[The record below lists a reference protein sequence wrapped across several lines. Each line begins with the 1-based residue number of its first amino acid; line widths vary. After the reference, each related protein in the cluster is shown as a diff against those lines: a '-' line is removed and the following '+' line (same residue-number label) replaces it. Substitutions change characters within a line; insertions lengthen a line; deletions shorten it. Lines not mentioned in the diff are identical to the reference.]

1 MRHKLLLYG
10 LSAAAVGIVIWACRR
25 DRFGGDAPGSVEPTL
40 TVSEARDF
48 FEYQYSETL
57 PYRTKL
63 SADRPTGLMP
73 GDFTPLWDK
82 AHRAVADRYLEG
94 VDLPIDP
101 RFLFTGTFWEPN
113 RRGDTI
119 RRTVDIVQK
128 LVVNRWHDHSQWNG
142 LYAYIATLI
151 PTPEYYARHK
161 NYNQTF
167 INLGAKNGFS
177 GLVIYHSLN
186 GRFVNADKYSD
197 GVRVAQVYDPV
208 ERPSLSE
215 ALERLAPDLQISGGT
230 PVMYALDKE
239 IDVPGVT
246 VQACQRC
253 KMQECYCQSS
263 GAGCYC
269 STIGNEGNLEKPT
282 TPPVDPPGGGGGGG
296 GGNNDTGTFKVDPIQ
311 EIDCSESGIQN
322 ASGVQMMYNAFNSVG
337 LQDFINAHIND
348 NVEWGVALNY
358 NSQTGTYELGKE
370 SSGTAHNIQ
379 ITTTYGSTALF
390 HIHPMSGQPHSI
402 TDVIGLVNANMNTK
416 QRTTTSIVAIRQDDG
431 TPPII
436 YAIQIETTATAHSFI
451 YNLDDDMKTQMSKD
465 LQKTFD
471 YIYPV
476 DRTMDESYAYALSY
490 ILDKYHTGVR
500 ILKYEN
506 GSFKQKEATIQDNTI
521 IRSTCK

>member
-1 MRHKLLLYG
+1 MYG

-48 FEYQYSETL
+48 FEYQYSEML

-142 LYAYIATLI
+142 LYTYIATLV
-151 PTPEYYARHK
+151 PTPEYYARHRDYGRK
-161 NYNQTF
+161 F
-167 INLGAKNGFS
+167 INLGDKNGFS
-177 GLVIYHSLN
+177 GLVIYHSLD

-215 ALERLAPDLQISGGT
+215 ALEVLAPDLRISSGT
-230 PVMYALDKE
+230 PAMYALDKE
-239 IDVPGVT
+239 IDVPPV
-246 VQACQRC
+246 VVKACQTC

-282 TPPVDPPGGGGGGG
+282 TPPVDPPGGGNGGG
-296 GGNNDTGTFKVDPIQ
+296 GGNNNTGTFKVDPIQ
-311 EIDCSESGIQN
+311 EIDCSESGIRN
-322 ASGVQMMYNAFNSVG
+322 ASGAQMMYNAFNSVG

-358 NSQTGTYELGKE
+358 NLQTRTYELGE
-370 SSGTAHNIQ
+370 IRSGEPHHVSYP
-379 ITTTYGSTALF
+379 TTYGLINTVAKF
-390 HIHPMSGQPHSI
+390 HTHPYSEHPQSI
-402 TDVIGLVNANMNTK
+402 TDVRSLIASNRLTEG
-416 QRTTTSIVAIRQDDG
+416 RTTTSIVAVRPSNG
-431 TPPII
+431 TSPII
-436 YAIQIETTATAHSFI
+436 YVIQIENMPAAYSFLDALDADTTMNKQMNDELQSVFNPIHA
-451 YNLDDDMKTQMSKD
+451 LD
-465 LQKTFD
+465 
-471 YIYPV
+471 
-476 DRTMDESYAYALSY
+476 RAMDEPYAYALSY

-506 GSFKQKEATIQDNTI
+506 GSFKQKETTIQNNTI
-521 IRSTCK
+521 MRSTCK